1 MCTFYCFKIYHFF
14 KKGVIQA
21 QASKM
26 QWLPGRKPGAWA
38 KIVRPREGAHGW
50 PALCSATWLASVLLS
65 FNVRGAPEGYQEHG
79 WNLLAGQDLWQ
90 ALIKPP
96 CNC

>member
-1 MCTFYCFKIYHFF
+1 
-14 KKGVIQA
+14 
-21 QASKM
+21 M